1 MVGRRK
7 KYLISKVSLLS
18 PGLLDDITGPDQAAH
33 VACAVV
39 NPGEGHQSAGDGVGQ
54 HEQEAHHPGG
64 RDDLGSVGLGLPGT
78 GGQGVADCT
87 VALQRNGHQ
96 VEGRDTHRDTWRDD
110 NE

>member
-1 MVGRRK
+1 MAPV
-7 KYLISKVSLLS
+7 YQNETILL

-33 VACAVV
+33 VARAVV
-39 NPGEGHQSAGDGVGQ
+39 DPGEGHQGAGDGVGQ

-64 RDDLGSVGLGLPGT
+64 RDDLGGMGLGLPGT

-96 VEGRDTHRDTWRDD
+96 IEGRDTHRDTWRDD